1 MGNID
6 TNIFFFR
13 KVKYDLIIET
23 FEDDFSLYASLLG
36 LFRLRARSWMTKPV
50 YYNYTD
56 NFLHFCIETHESQTY
71 LTRAKTSSI
80 MDLTSFRA
88 QYGVKFLG
96 KQSLVFGE
104 TDCSCVFFEESASQT
119 RALSPVSTL

>member
-56 NFLHFCIETHESQTY
+56 NFLHFCIETHESQTSG
-71 LTRAKTSSI
+71 APNESI
-80 MDLTSFRA
+80 VQNHINIAL
-88 QYGVKFLG
+88 LN
-96 KQSLVFGE
+96 VF
-104 TDCSCVFFEESASQT
+104 
-119 RALSPVSTL
+119 

>member
-13 KVKYDLIIET
+13 KVKYDFIIET

-36 LFRLRARSWMTKPV
+36 LFRLHARSWMTKPV

-56 NFLHFCIETHESQTY
+56 NFLHFCIETHESQTC
-71 LTRAKTSSI
+71 LTQAKTSSI
-80 MDLTSFRA
+80 MEKLLTSFGA

-96 KQSLVFGE
+96 KQSLIFGE
-104 TDCSCVFFEESASQT
+104 TDCSCRFSLK
-119 RALSPVSTL
+119 RARAKREL